1 MLRNSGATKSRW
13 LRHHWFLWIFE
24 STDGF
29 STGSPFAGEDNDD
42 WSGRK
47 NQDSR
52 GLRHNKI
59 WWLKFNDIPQNCDF
73 YKTVKWRTKKGTLAT
88 RQRKVRWYTWAESSD
103 HVPQLR
109 ISFCWWW
116 LIWLARITYLSS
128 AFILPRYPTF
138 DHTTTKC
145 QMVHLSGIIGS
156 HAPTPDLP
164 TISAWQ
170 SFTMSSHGNWVI
182 HDVGEDCS

>member
-59 WWLKFNDIPQNCDF
+59 WWLKFNDIPQNCNF
-73 YKTVKWRTKKGTLAT
+73 YKTVKWRTKKRTNLSCSLMKSKDSFKGAAAIGGQMSPTWFSAANSLALT
-88 RQRKVRWYTWAESSD
+88 EEQTFNKSPDSFNEGRRRLEAKCHLRDFQLQTAWLRKVRIC
-103 HVPQLR
+103 L
-109 ISFCWWW
+109 
-116 LIWLARITYLSS
+116 
-128 AFILPRYPTF
+128 
-138 DHTTTKC
+138 
-145 QMVHLSGIIGS
+145 
-156 HAPTPDLP
+156 
-164 TISAWQ
+164 
-170 SFTMSSHGNWVI
+170 
-182 HDVGEDCS
+182 